1 MTKFDFIMFIAC
13 DLQMMLDS
21 SGQRACNDDRF
32 VIDNSSGQEISNNN
46 ILIDFGI
53 IETQCDC
60 KVSFNF
66 SGEYFYSLAA
76 NPGYDGCGTAIEISV
91 DSNTT
96 FRLPCSFKQP
106 STVFGTSDETS
117 DTVKLIPSVNQNIK
131 GNSGYCVRIASNKIS
146 NYFHAYCGT
155 LETEWSTTAG
165 YQPISTDA
173 VLQRNTSGSRVDKT
187 SSLQWIVI
195 GAASCGSAAIFAVFT
210 VIIVWIHKRHKK
222 DVPYT
227 KKTLSSQQAVGKEK
241 RVESGLKDN
250 PLYQSADRD
259 SYMRSQNPTCP
270 SICNSLG
277 LIENTL
283 YQSAD
288 DDVQGREESF
298 KNMDSD
304 NISDLPM
311 YSEINHSHK

>member
-131 GNSGYCVRIASNKIS
+131 GNSGYCVRIASN
-146 NYFHAYCGT
+146 
-155 LETEWSTTAG
+155 
-165 YQPISTDA
+165 
-173 VLQRNTSGSRVDKT
+173 R
-187 SSLQWIVI
+187 IVI

>member
-60 KVSFNF
+60 
-66 SGEYFYSLAA
+66 
-76 NPGYDGCGTAIEISV
+76 
-91 DSNTT
+91 
-96 FRLPCSFKQP
+96 KQP